1 MFARALFALLLCIG
15 ASSARE
21 QHLRIVGTAG
31 YLSEWELNAEVAPQT
46 GGSGQAFSGSV
57 RMKHVGLCTVNGPV
71 EKSGKL
77 TLQMNQS
84 AGSSRLQ
91 AVLSLDDG
99 DRCSYV
105 GPWSGRS
112 TGTMD
117 CSGGKGIPLT
127 LSVD

>member
-1 MFARALFALLLCIG
+1 MLARALFALLLCVS

-31 YLSEWELNAEVAPQT
+31 YLSEWELNAEVAPQP

-91 AVLSLDDG
+91 AVLLLDDG

-117 CSGGKGIPLT
+117 CSEGKGIPLT

>member
-1 MFARALFALLLCIG
+1 MLARALFALLLCVS

-31 YLSEWELNAEVAPQT
+31 YLSEWELNAEVAPQP
-46 GGSGQAFSGSV
+46 GASGQAFSGSV

-127 LSVD
+127 LSFD

>member
-1 MFARALFALLLCIG
+1 MFARALFALLLCVN

-31 YLSEWELNAEVAPQT
+31 YLSEWELNAEVAPQP
-46 GGSGQAFSGSV
+46 GGSSQEFSGSV

>member
-1 MFARALFALLLCIG
+1 MFARALFTLLLCIN

-31 YLSEWELNAEVAPQT
+31 YLSEWELNAEVAPQP

>member
-1 MFARALFALLLCIG
+1 MFARALFALLLCINT
-15 ASSARE
+15 SSARE

-31 YLSEWELNAEVAPQT
+31 YLSEWELNAEVAPQP
-46 GGSGQAFSGSV
+46 GVSGQEFSGSV

-77 TLQMNQS
+77 TLQMNRS

>member
-1 MFARALFALLLCIG
+1 MFARALFALLLCIN

-31 YLSEWELNAEVAPQT
+31 YLSEWELNAEVAPQP
-46 GGSGQAFSGSV
+46 GVSGQEFSGSV

>member
-1 MFARALFALLLCIG
+1 MFARALFALLLCVN

-31 YLSEWELNAEVAPQT
+31 YLSEWELNAEVAPQP
-46 GGSGQAFSGSV
+46 GGSGQEFSGSV

-112 TGTMD
+112 TGTTE
-117 CSGGKGIPLT
+117 GKGIPLT

>member
-1 MFARALFALLLCIG
+1 
-15 ASSARE
+15 
-21 QHLRIVGTAG
+21 LRIVGTAG
-31 YLSEWELNAEVAPQT
+31 YLSEWELNAEVAPQP

-84 AGSSRLQ
+84 AVSSRLQ

>member
-1 MFARALFALLLCIG
+1 
-15 ASSARE
+15 
-21 QHLRIVGTAG
+21 
-31 YLSEWELNAEVAPQT
+31 
-46 GGSGQAFSGSV
+46 
-57 RMKHVGLCTVNGPV
+57 MKHVGLCTVNGPV

-77 TLQMNQS
+77 TLQINQS

-105 GPWSGRS
+105 GQWSGRS